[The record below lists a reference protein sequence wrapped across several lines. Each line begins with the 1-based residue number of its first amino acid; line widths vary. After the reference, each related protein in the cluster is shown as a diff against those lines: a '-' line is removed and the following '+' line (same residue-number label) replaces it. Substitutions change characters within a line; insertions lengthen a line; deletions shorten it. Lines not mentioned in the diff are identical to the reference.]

1 MFTKKNVFV
10 GLVIG
15 SLPVAYLFVTSMYNY
30 KNLFLSLFI
39 FPISF
44 LFSLITYK
52 MRDEVSRAWIGF
64 AKWWVPA
71 QILLVL
77 LTPESS
83 GGFFVSLVDKQL
95 VAILLS
101 ALFVII
107 SLLLII
113 YKWFSSR
120 KV

>member
-1 MFTKKNVFV
+1 M
-10 GLVIG
+10 
-15 SLPVAYLFVTSMYNY
+15 AYLFVTSMYNY

-52 MRDEVSRAWIGF
+52 MRDEVSRVDKLRQVVGARPDSPRSPHSR
-64 AKWWVPA
+64 K
-71 QILLVL
+71 QR
-77 LTPESS
+77 
-83 GGFFVSLVDKQL
+83 GFFVSLVDKQL

-101 ALFVII
+101 ALFTII

>member
-1 MFTKKNVFV
+1 MDNVF
-10 GLVIG
+10 LT
-15 SLPVAYLFVTSMYNY
+15 SMLLFV
-30 KNLFLSLFI
+30 
-39 FPISF
+39 FPFVF

-52 MRDEVSRAWIGF
+52 MRDEVSRAWITF

-83 GGFFVSLVDKQL
+83 GGYFVVILDKQL

-101 ALFVII
+101 ALFVLI